1 MMDIKMDIK
10 FVQENKPDP
19 KEMRVAFCEALIEM
33 AERNENIVV
42 LDADLMSAMGTKP
55 FQAKFPERTVDCG
68 VQEANMIGVA
78 AGLSA
83 VGKIPFA
90 HTFAPFITR
99 RACDQIFVSAAYA
112 RLNVKL
118 IGSDPGITAALNGG
132 THMPFE
138 DMGIMRLFPTM
149 TVLEPT
155 DAVMLKDLL
164 NQIADIYGMFYVRLV
179 RKNVIQVYEKGSR
192 FSIGKAVQLRDGR
205 DVTVIASGYCVNEAL
220 RGADALQSQGI
231 STRVLD
237 MFTWKPLDAEAVAA
251 AAKETGAVV
260 TAENHNVIGGLGS
273 AVADALAKTYPAPM
287 EMIGVQDEF
296 GEVGPAD
303 YLAERYGLTASHI
316 VGAVQ
321 KVLARKRA

>member
-1 MMDIKMDIK
+1 MDIK
-10 FVQENKPDP
+10 FAQENKTDA
-19 KEMRVAFCEALIEM
+19 KEMRAAYCETLIEM
-33 AERNENIVV
+33 AERNENVVV
-42 LDADLMSAMGTKP
+42 LDADLMSAMGMKP
-55 FQAKFPERTVDCG
+55 FQAKFPERAVDCG

-90 HTFAPFITR
+90 HSFAPFITR
-99 RACDQIFVSAAYA
+99 RACDQIFISAAYA

-149 TVLEPT
+149 TALEPT
-155 DAVMLKDLL
+155 DTAMLKDIL
-164 NQIADIYGMFYVRLV
+164 NQIVDLYGMFYLRFV
-179 RKNVIQVYEKGSR
+179 RKNVIQIYEQGSH

-205 DVTVIASGYCVNEAL
+205 DVTVIASGYCVSEAL
-220 RGADALQSQGI
+220 RAADDLRSQGI
-231 STRVLD
+231 SARVLD
-237 MFTWKPLDAEAVAA
+237 MFTWKPIDVEAVAA
-251 AAKETGAVV
+251 AAKETGALV

-273 AVADALAKTYPAPM
+273 AVADALVETSPAPM
-287 EMIGVQDEF
+287 EKVGVQDEF
-296 GEVGPAD
+296 GEVGPVK

-316 VGAVQ
+316 AEAVK
-321 KVLARKRA
+321 KVLKRKTR